1 MGLDLFYKQTDMII
15 QMSFLLSC
23 LLSIFFSG
31 TLDNPGFY
39 PEDIPVIMGQQTPED
54 SVLQAERTR
63 FKAMVDKDLAMLDQV
78 ISEDLVYIH
87 SNGSVDTKATYIG
100 PISDGSR
107 SYDDITIDSPR
118 VRVYGDVGIINASC
132 TYHRT
137 SSEGRPNNLT
147 LRYTS
152 VYARLDGRWQHVSW
166 QSFKVE

>member
-1 MGLDLFYKQTDMII
+1 MTI

-23 LLSIFFSG
+23 LLSIFFAG
-31 TLDNPGFY
+31 TADKADSCT
-39 PEDIPVIMGQQTPED
+39 EDVRVLIAPQSIED
-54 SVLQAERTR
+54 SVLQAEKTR
-63 FKAMVDKDLAMLDQV
+63 FKAMVDEDLAMLDQV

-100 PISDGSR
+100 AISDGSR
-107 SYDDITIDSPR
+107 SYDDITIDNPR